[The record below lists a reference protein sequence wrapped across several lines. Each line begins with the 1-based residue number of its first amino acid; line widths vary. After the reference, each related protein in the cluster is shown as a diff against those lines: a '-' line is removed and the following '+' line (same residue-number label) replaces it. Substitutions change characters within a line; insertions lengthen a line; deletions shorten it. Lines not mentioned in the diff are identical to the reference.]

1 VRPVESC
8 FAGARFRCRD
18 VLYGALALAVHLAI
32 ILFIIERRQAS
43 GLCAFVFA
51 LFVLTTASGLL
62 RFLVF
67 LALVVRRRHRRWL
80 APLGS
85 GEWPSV
91 TVLVPCHNEE
101 AVIATTLTSLLQ
113 LSYPRF
119 EVVVIDDG
127 STDATA
133 AIAAG
138 FGPRVRLIR
147 QAKAGKAAAL
157 NRGIASLHSDLAL
170 LVDADCVFPR
180 HTLKLAVRYLVQQG
194 DDAIGG
200 HLSVA
205 NGTTLLGQLQNLE
218 YGGILVQRFF
228 TRYSLNL
235 QRTQDVI
242 PGALG
247 LFRTAALRRAG
258 PLSTGLLA
266 EDVDLTA
273 RLVQQGCFLA
283 YCPYLV
289 CATVVPETLGSLRI
303 QRRRWV
309 QGYLQVVLQQL
320 LHWPSLT
327 ARARFAALA
336 MAQKALAWPSMF
348 LLSLAY
354 IAANVAAG
362 HPAILWLSLVAM
374 PFPLSVQGWVRF
386 RQVRLRTLLLFAYGY
401 SQVIVVWKLMHQL
414 RLLVD
419 PRPTWQPY
427 RRLRSAPGP

>member
-1 VRPVESC
+1 MRSTQS
-8 FAGARFRCRD
+8 FLARARIRCRD
-18 VLYGALALAVHLAI
+18 VCYGVLALAVHLAI

-43 GLCAFVFA
+43 VLCATVFA
-51 LFVLTTASGLL
+51 LFLLATASGLV

-67 LALVVRRRHRRWL
+67 LALLVRRRDRRWL
-80 APLGS
+80 APLAPD
-85 GEWPSV
+85 EWPSV

-101 AVIATTLTSLLQ
+101 GVITTTLNSLLK
-113 LSYPRF
+113 LSYPHL

-127 STDATA
+127 SNDSTA
-133 AIAAG
+133 EIVAG
-138 FGPRVRLIR
+138 FAPRVRLIR
-147 QAKAGKAAAL
+147 QSKSGKAAAL
-157 NRGIASLHSDLAL
+157 NRGIACLSSDLAL

-194 DDAIGG
+194 DDAFGG
-200 HLSVA
+200 HLAVA
-205 NGTTLLGQLQNLE
+205 NDATLLGKLQQLE
-218 YGGILVQRFF
+218 YGGILLQRFF

-247 LFRTAALRRAG
+247 LFRTAVLRSAG

-273 RLVQQGCFLA
+273 RLVQQGCYLA

-289 CATVVPETLGSLRI
+289 CATVVPETLSSLRI

-309 QGYLQVVLQQL
+309 QGYLQVVLKQF

-327 ARARFAALA
+327 FRARLAALA
-336 MAQKALAWPSMF
+336 MAQKALTWPCMF
-348 LLSLAY
+348 VLSLVY
-354 IAANVAAG
+354 IAVNVAAG
-362 HPAILWLSLVAM
+362 YPTILWLSLLAM
-374 PFPLSVQGWVRF
+374 PFPLSFQGWARF
-386 RQVRLRTLLLFAYGY
+386 RQARLRTLLLFSYGY
-401 SQVIVVWKLMHQL
+401 SQLIVMWKLMHQM

-427 RRLRSAPGP
+427 RRLRSTPGR

>member
-1 VRPVESC
+1 
-8 FAGARFRCRD
+8 

-43 GLCAFVFA
+43 GLCALVFA
-51 LFVLTTASGLL
+51 LFVLSTASGLL

-80 APLGS
+80 APLGP
-85 GEWPSV
+85 GQWPSV
-91 TVLVPCHNEE
+91 TVLVPCHNEQ
-101 AVIATTLTSLLQ
+101 ALTSLLQ
-113 LSYPRF
+113 LSYPRL

-133 AIAAG
+133 AIVAG

-157 NRGIASLHSDLAL
+157 NRGIASLQSELAL

-180 HTLKLAVRYLVQQG
+180 HTLKLAVRYLLQQG

-200 HLSVA
+200 HLAVA
-205 NGTTLLGQLQNLE
+205 NGETLLGQLQNLE
-218 YGGILVQRFF
+218 YGGILLQRFF

-258 PLSTGLLA
+258 PLSTALLA

-289 CATVVPETLGSLRI
+289 CATVVPETLRSLRI

-327 ARARFAALA
+327 PRARLAALA
-336 MAQKALAWPSMF
+336 MAQKAVAWPCMF

-354 IAANVAAG
+354 LGANVAAG

-374 PFPLSVQGWVRF
+374 PFPLSFQGWARF
-386 RQVRLRTLLLFAYGY
+386 RQAPLRTLLLFAYGY

-414 RLLVD
+414 RLLVE